1 MPSNHNIHMLKGN
14 SKVMGYESS
23 RSKADITLDTDP
35 DLFDKNFCTTNIQ
48 KSFATL
54 QYQLTWIDIC
64 IQAVNYN
71 TIVLKA
77 LPYKSTI
84 ADIKERIASQECLPK
99 QYQVLKWNN
108 QILRDDISL
117 QALILSKSSSP
128 LLLEL
133 KPMSL
138 VVHTNFGDDIEIKT
152 LTCFDTV
159 KHVKDMI
166 RDSTGIEKE
175 VQQVWCRGDMLCDDS
190 RLTLPVIN
198 IDTVTVPL
206 RFRLQLRLS
215 RIAINVKT
223 VRSLSL
229 VKLTVALDDTVQTI
243 KKMIN
248 KTRKFNSKTRILI
261 FGEQELQNDTH
272 LFDYKL
278 KDDDTVY
285 VNSSNT
291 SVFMFHRQSKNS
303 KVKYF
308 DMQPYDQIKDLKDE
322 WRTECGHKHLVYFA
336 KQQLMDI
343 AIRIG
348 PIGAK
353 IPIAID
359 EDLVD
364 HHKLATFSVLFDGTV
379 TVYVSGLE
387 LILRKETT
395 ISNAT
400 ALKHTRQ
407 AICCTKWMKI
417 AFVKDLLSRK
427 TKMCTEL
434 QILIFNGEEL
444 RDEDCLADYGIENGS
459 EIQLECRE
467 ETPALSVCAHD
478 QGRRSVCYAYAIAT
492 VLRAAENRIIG
503 RNPPKH
509 NVIANQL
516 IWRYGENGA
525 VSSDVLRKECP
536 SRQLRCKAVSKESTM
551 EALDRGHVLLGV
563 FHLDDGQWK
572 RFGAFFEDERTKSQV
587 IRKVDIGHRD
597 GSKDDGHA
605 VAIYSCGYNEFE
617 DVEYYRI
624 KNSWGRSWAEGGFAK
639 IGTEAI
645 TLKVYHVYYVQH
657 DLTHEDLVNYQKFVK
672 AP

>member
-1 MPSNHNIHMLKGN
+1 
-14 SKVMGYESS
+14 
-23 RSKADITLDTDP
+23 
-35 DLFDKNFCTTNIQ
+35 
-48 KSFATL
+48 
-54 QYQLTWIDIC
+54 
-64 IQAVNYN
+64 
-71 TIVLKA
+71 
-77 LPYKSTI
+77 
-84 ADIKERIASQECLPK
+84 
-99 QYQVLKWNN
+99 
-108 QILRDDISL
+108 
-117 QALILSKSSSP
+117 
-128 LLLEL
+128 
-133 KPMSL
+133 MSL

-152 LTCFDTV
+152 LTCFDTI

-166 RDSTGIEKE
+166 RDYTGIEKE
-175 VQQVWCRGDMLCDDS
+175 LQTLLYRDGGDIMCDDT
-190 RLTLPVIN
+190 RLTLPTLDLVR
-198 IDTVTVPL
+198 VPL
-206 RFRLQLRLS
+206 RLQLRLS

-223 VRSLSL
+223 VRSHSLQL

-248 KTRKFNSKTRILI
+248 KTRKFNSKARILI

-322 WRTECGHKHLVYFA
+322 WRTECGHRLTKYFA
-336 KQQLMDI
+336 PQQLMNI
-343 AIRIG
+343 SIG
-348 PIGAK
+348 IGAERL
-353 IPIAID
+353 ID
-359 EDLVD
+359 EDLLD
-364 HHKLATFSVLFDGTV
+364 PHKLATFYIVFEGAV

-387 LILRKETT
+387 LILRKEST

-407 AICCTKWMKI
+407 AIRCTKWMKI
-417 AFVKDLLSRK
+417 AGVKDLLSLK
-427 TKMCTEL
+427 TEMCTEL

-444 RDEDCLADYGIENGS
+444 RDDDCLADYGIENGS

-516 IWRYGENGA
+516 IRRYGENGA
-525 VSSDVLRKECP
+525 VSSDVLRIECSP
-536 SRQLRCKAVSKESTM
+536 RRLRWKVVSKESTT
-551 EALDRGHVLLGV
+551 EPLDRGHVLLGA
-563 FHLDDGQWK
+563 FRLDDGQWK
-572 RFGAFFEDERTKSQV
+572 RFCAFFEDKRTKSQV
-587 IRKVDIGHRD
+587 IRKVDIGKRD
-597 GSKDDGHA
+597 GSKDIGHA
-605 VAIYSCGYNEFE
+605 VAICKDGGDYW
-617 DVEYYRI
+617 RI
-624 KNSWGRSWAEGGFAK
+624 KNSWGVEWGDRGFCK
-639 IGTEAI
+639 IGKDAI
-645 TLKVYHVYYVQH
+645 QTFKVYHVFYVQQ
-657 DLTHEDLVNYQKFVK
+657 DLTHNDLVNYQKFVK
-672 AP
+672 AA

>member
-1 MPSNHNIHMLKGN
+1 MPSNHNVDHDILKGN
-14 SKVMGYESS
+14 SKVIGYESS

-35 DLFDKNFCTTNIQ
+35 DLFDQNFCTTNIQ

-77 LPYKSTI
+77 LPYKSSI
-84 ADIKERIASQECLPK
+84 ADIKQRIALQECLPK

-108 QILRDDISL
+108 QILQDDISL

-152 LTCFDTV
+152 LTCFDTI

-166 RDSTGIEKE
+166 RDYTGIEKE
-175 VQQVWCRGDMLCDDS
+175 LQTLLYRDGGDIMCDDT
-190 RLTLPVIN
+190 RLTLPTLDLVR
-198 IDTVTVPL
+198 VPL
-206 RFRLQLRLS
+206 RLQLRLS

-223 VRSLSL
+223 VRSHSLQL

-248 KTRKFNSKTRILI
+248 KTRKFNSKARILI

-322 WRTECGHKHLVYFA
+322 WRTECGHRLTKYFA
-336 KQQLMDI
+336 PQQLMNI
-343 AIRIG
+343 SIG
-348 PIGAK
+348 IGAERL
-353 IPIAID
+353 ID
-359 EDLVD
+359 EDLLD
-364 HHKLATFSVLFDGTV
+364 PHKLATFYIVFEGAV

-387 LILRKETT
+387 LILRKEST
-395 ISNAT
+395 ISDAT
-400 ALKHTRQ
+400 ALKHARQ
-407 AICCTKWMKI
+407 EIRCTKWMTI
-417 AFVKDLLSRK
+417 ASVKYDLSRK

-444 RDEDCLADYGIENGS
+444 RDDDCLADYGIENGS

-516 IWRYGENGA
+516 IRRYGENGA

-536 SRQLRCKAVSKESTM
+536 PRQLRWKEVSREST
-551 EALDRGHVLLGV
+551 
-563 FHLDDGQWK
+563 
-572 RFGAFFEDERTKSQV
+572 
-587 IRKVDIGHRD
+587 
-597 GSKDDGHA
+597 
-605 VAIYSCGYNEFE
+605 
-617 DVEYYRI
+617 
-624 KNSWGRSWAEGGFAK
+624 
-639 IGTEAI
+639 TE
-645 TLKVYHVYYVQH
+645 
-657 DLTHEDLVNYQKFVK
+657 
-672 AP
+672 